1 MSGCFLYRATQ
12 IASFNIRSH
21 SVKIKGKAI
30 KSSIKHAK
38 HTGRTSLT
46 NDIQAKWISNQDFH
60 IILKLSMCIKLVV

>member
-12 IASFNIRSH
+12 IASFNRRSH

-38 HTGRTSLT
+38 HTGRTSLA
-46 NDIQAKWISNQDFH
+46 NDIQAK
-60 IILKLSMCIKLVV
+60 